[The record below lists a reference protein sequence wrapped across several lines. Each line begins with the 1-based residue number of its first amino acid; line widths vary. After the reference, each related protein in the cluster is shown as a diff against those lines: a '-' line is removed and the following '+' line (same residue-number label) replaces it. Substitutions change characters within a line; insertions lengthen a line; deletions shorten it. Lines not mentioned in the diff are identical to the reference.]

1 MSKIK
6 YSILAFIDMNWKI
19 LLFSIFLVSLVLLST
34 VYIKNPFPDQKQ
46 NSIEIYHSSVTQKNL
61 VIIDLFE
68 TIDPGSASMIT
79 GALSGLNSNSTAAV
93 VICMNT
99 PGGYLTSM
107 LQMVTN
113 INQTESLKI
122 PVYTYIVPDGLGA
135 SAGSYVAMAS
145 DSIWM
150 GPGSEIGP
158 STPIVVG
165 GTSLE
170 ENHTL
175 NGMEALMSSLAQAH
189 GRNVTEAA
197 NMVYNDVALTS
208 SQAFSYRI
216 SNGIATNFSAFL
228 AANNLSSY
236 SKATVSESYYD
247 QFLSFLSNSI
257 TDGILISIGS
267 LAILLDLYHRTAFLT
282 LVGLVMIILG
292 LLGAQ
297 LIDASLVGI
306 AMLIIGSALIFME
319 FKTSHGIALISGIT
333 VDLFGTFLLVSPQYD
348 ITYSTYAGAY
358 SPSPISS
365 SFFVIGAI
373 LIVLGLFLAYY
384 LHRII
389 RSQIG
394 KPTTGWESLIN
405 SRGIADTDI
414 GKEGWVSIDGVR
426 WKAIPYNNERI
437 EKGETIVVIG
447 IKNLT
452 LTVRKD
458 GGNE

>member
-1 MSKIK
+1 
-6 YSILAFIDMNWKI
+6 MNWKI
-19 LLFSIFLVSLVLLST
+19 ILFSIFLVSLVLLST
-34 VYIKNPFPDQKQ
+34 VYIKSSFSDQNQ
-46 NSIEIYHSSVTQKNL
+46 NSVEIYHSAATQKNL
-61 VIIDLFE
+61 VIIDLYE
-68 TIDPGSASMIT
+68 TIDPGSASMICS
-79 GALSGLNSNSTAAV
+79 ALSGLSKNTTSAV

-107 LQMVTN
+107 LQMVTS
-113 INQTESLKI
+113 INQTEAQGV
-122 PVYTYIVPDGLGA
+122 PVYTYVVPDGLGA

-197 NMVYNDVALTS
+197 NMVYNDVALS
-208 SQAFSYRI
+208 DSQALTEKI
-216 SNGIATNFSAFL
+216 SNGVAANFSAFL
-228 AANNLSSY
+228 TANNLSSY
-236 SKATVSESYYD
+236 RQATVSESYYD
-247 QFLSFLSNSI
+247 QLLSFLSNSV

-282 LVGLVMIILG
+282 VVGLVMIILG

-306 AMLIIGSALIFME
+306 AMLIIGSALIFLE

-333 VDLFGTFLLVSPQYD
+333 VDLFGTFLLISPQYD
-348 ITYSTYAGAY
+348 ITYSPYAGAY

-365 SFFVIGAI
+365 SFYVIGAI
-373 LIVLGLFLAYY
+373 LIVLGIFLAYY

-389 RSQIG
+389 RSQVG
-394 KPTTGWESLIN
+394 RPATGWESLIN
-405 SRGIADTDI
+405 ARGIADTDI
-414 GKEGWVSIDGVR
+414 GKDGWVSIDGVR
-426 WKAIPYNNERI
+426 WKAIPYENERI
-437 EKGETIVVIG
+437 EKGEPIVVMG

-452 LTVRKD
+452 LVVRKD
-458 GGNE
+458 GVKE